1 MTVVYDQDHGRI
13 YLILEYCRGGDLH
26 AYLQRHKRVSETVA
40 KHFIRQL
47 GKWFISPLL
56 PLSSLFH
63 NSSLFSAASG
73 LQMLRDNNVVHR
85 DLKPQV
91 LYLISSFNF
100 PQLLVKG
107 SRMICWS
114 NLSNL
119 LDSEFRGF
127 PNRTFFLLKTMK
139 ILCWRLPTL
148 DLQSELFMFH
158 FFHFLDEKNVS
169 RYFTDVL
176 NFQVY
181 LQLSCI
187 YLLLWLSL
195 GSGCN
200 GHIISTT
207 DILNKW
213 PSTLSHFP
221 FFILESTWYQFV
233 FYCSLEFFLG
243 AISFLRP

>member
-47 GKWFISPLL
+47 
-56 PLSSLFH
+56 
-63 NSSLFSAASG
+63 ASG

-127 PNRTFFLLKTMK
+127 ANRTFFLLKTMK
-139 ILCWRLPTL
+139 ILC
-148 DLQSELFMFH
+148 
-158 FFHFLDEKNVS
+158 
-169 RYFTDVL
+169 
-176 NFQVY
+176 
-181 LQLSCI
+181 
-187 YLLLWLSL
+187 
-195 GSGCN
+195 
-200 GHIISTT
+200 
-207 DILNKW
+207 
-213 PSTLSHFP
+213 
-221 FFILESTWYQFV
+221 
-233 FYCSLEFFLG
+233 
-243 AISFLRP
+243 

>member
-47 GKWFISPLL
+47 
-56 PLSSLFH
+56 
-63 NSSLFSAASG
+63 ASG

-119 LDSEFRGF
+119 LDSGGGGF

-233 FYCSLEFFLG
+233 FYCSLEFFSG
-243 AISFLRP
+243 SD

>member
-100 PQLLVKG
+100 LQLLVKG

-127 PNRTFFLLKTMK
+127 ANRTFFLLKTMK

-158 FFHFLDEKNVS
+158 FFHF
-169 RYFTDVL
+169 F
-176 NFQVY
+176 
-181 LQLSCI
+181 
-187 YLLLWLSL
+187 
-195 GSGCN
+195 
-200 GHIISTT
+200 
-207 DILNKW
+207 
-213 PSTLSHFP
+213 
-221 FFILESTWYQFV
+221 
-233 FYCSLEFFLG
+233 
-243 AISFLRP
+243 